1 MTTLSNTPETSAEIG
16 RDKPLTLR
24 AIFILNALKVLLTL
38 GFFAAFKWGG
48 FALHGLAGDSAAQL
62 MLVAAAGYAAAF
74 GLIVSSIL
82 NRQIRWI
89 RAAIVLDL
97 LISVAVGGP
106 IGYVIAAVS
115 MGLTFTAPVQAY
127 FAYRRGS

>member
-1 MTTLSNTPETSAEIG
+1 MTTFSNAPDTSPEIG

-74 GLIVSSIL
+74 GLIVASIL
-82 NRQIRWI
+82 NRQIRGI
-89 RAAIVLDL
+89 RTAIVLDL
-97 LISVAVGGP
+97 LISIAAGGP

-115 MGLTFTAPVQAY
+115 MWLSFTGPVKRY
-127 FAYRRGS
+127 FAYR

>member
-1 MTTLSNTPETSAEIG
+1 MTTFSNTPETSSETG
-16 RDKPLTLR
+16 REKPLTLR
-24 AIFILNALKVLLTL
+24 VIFILNALKVLLTI

-74 GLIVSSIL
+74 VLIVSSIL

-89 RAAIVLDL
+89 RAAITLDL
-97 LISVAVGGP
+97 LISIAAGGP

-115 MGLTFTAPVQAY
+115 MGLTFSVPVRAY
-127 FAYRRGS
+127 FAYRQG

>member
-1 MTTLSNTPETSAEIG
+1 MTTFSNAADTSPEIG

-24 AIFILNALKVLLTL
+24 AIFIFNALKVLLTL

-48 FALHGLAGDSAAQL
+48 FALHGLAGNSAAQL

-74 GLIVSSIL
+74 GLIVASIL
-82 NRQIRWI
+82 NRQIGWI
-89 RAAIVLDL
+89 RAAIGLDL
-97 LISVAVGGP
+97 LIAIAAGGP

-115 MGLTFTAPVQAY
+115 IALTFSAPVKAY
-127 FAYRRGS
+127 FAYRRS

>member
-1 MTTLSNTPETSAEIG
+1 MTTFSNTPETSSEIG
-16 RDKPLTLR
+16 RDRPLTLR

-74 GLIVSSIL
+74 GLIVASIL
-82 NRQIRWI
+82 NRQIGWVRV
-89 RAAIVLDL
+89 AISLDL
-97 LISVAVGGP
+97 LISIAAGGP

-115 MGLTFTAPVQAY
+115 MGLTFSVPVKAY
-127 FAYRRGS
+127 FAYRQG

>member
-1 MTTLSNTPETSAEIG
+1 MTSFSNTPETSSEIG

-62 MLVAAAGYAAAF
+62 MLVATAGYAAAF
-74 GLIVSSIL
+74 GLIVASIL
-82 NRQIRWI
+82 NRQIGWI
-89 RAAIVLDL
+89 RVAIALDL
-97 LISVAVGGP
+97 LISIAAGGP

-115 MGLTFTAPVQAY
+115 MALTFSVPVRAY
-127 FAYRRGS
+127 FAYRQG